1 LDARSLLFVFDD
13 GRNIDAGIVV
23 NDTMK
28 KYMQNSHQIL
38 TVLLDNETGDAKEGF
53 YYPLILQKF

>member
-1 LDARSLLFVFDD
+1 
-13 GRNIDAGIVV
+13 
-23 NDTMK
+23 MK